1 MAGHTSGAGSS
12 YPSTSGNSNQQ
23 HVNHHLHQHHHQQQ
37 QNHGNNNSNNNE
49 PDGGIGEWNPLEH
62 GGGAGGGNGGGNN
75 HNHHH
80 NSPAAGGNNARENNN
95 AGNNNNGNNN
105 VANQNAEEID
115 RFSFEDS
122 DRFEE
127 DSLCSWSSEPESVCN
142 NWRGWK
148 KPAGM
153 INSFGGGSGRRFNEG
168 EPTSLTELS
177 ARCVA
182 FYIPFELVEQMY
194 PPVPEPIMLR
204 IAFWSFPDNEEDIR
218 LYSCLANSSAD
229 EFHRGEQLFKNR
241 AVKDPLQI
249 GFHLSAT
256 VVQTQPRNQYNVAV
270 TFDRRKISSCSCTC
284 LPTTYWCSHV
294 VAVCLYRIH
303 CPTKVSLRAPVSESL
318 SRLQREQLQKFAQ
331 YLISEQSQQILPIA
345 QRLLDELLSA
355 QPTTINTVYGAPDPT
370 AGASVND
377 QTNWYLDEKT
387 LHDNIKKILFKF
399 CQPTPMVFS
408 DVNYLTNSAPP
419 AAAEWSSLLRPLRG
433 REPEGMWNL
442 LSIVREM
449 YRRCDR
455 NAIRLLEI
463 ITEEVMACDQILVW
477 WFNIKLALLVGSN
490 GHGGGGGGGGGGKH
504 GNTHSNLNATQHA
517 CASLCDEI
525 VVLWRLAALNP
536 GLAPDERDMLHA
548 QFTTWHLKILDRV
561 AKNMVASSSHS
572 SKQQQNLRNDAELFA
587 GFKPAI
593 EACYL
598 DWEDYP
604 IEGVTHTQDT
614 NPMYHCPFTCFKQN
628 SDTRIDT
635 TVPAQVTSTGASIA
649 MSQGNVKQFQ
659 MMVHHYHHHH
669 SYHADYPQPQRNLS
683 MPTTSNV
690 GGGLVG
696 GSTDRYRNI
705 TTVATSST
713 RTVEQQQHGGP
724 STSGLVPASV
734 ASTASTSGVAAVST
748 DGAPNVGST
757 ERNESSSHGIG
768 GGSTGDYDPSIDDNA
783 NNGGGNSKRS
793 GGVGDVGSKNHH
805 HRSRA
810 HRDRLTY
817 CSSSNNSSSDSVP
830 DRLQQSA
837 GEAGTAEGD
846 PGKPMPGTSVAKLDG
861 ASRSGSVGTR
871 NVGVRCDAI
880 GAGGNRSSVS
890 SEGFCENEDDL
901 AVGADDKLQHYLQLP
916 GDAAK
921 KNDEDGGNVLPI
933 SGANVGDI
941 GGTGTVGA
949 VDPNLP
955 LLSVSNSSSSS
966 SSSSTSLSSSSAATD
981 LLQKKKVAAEG
992 TGSLSSESSNENS
1005 ILNDMNNYEISG
1017 NIKLYEVL
1025 NMVESTGAGK
1035 PEHATNAATKHTSAK
1050 RHGSSGG
1057 SPDNALN
1064 SADHVAQSA
1073 ADGATAAAGAAAAEG
1088 LITVTQQQPQPST
1101 SQHTNTAS
1109 QQQKGPKQQQQH
1121 QSAAQ
1126 PHGGTADTKQQQQ
1139 QQQMF
1144 SNIKPTEDAW
1154 DILFARAEGLHAHG
1168 HGREACTLGV
1178 RLASEM
1184 LANPPNLMIDLPPP
1198 PKKKGKKHNVNPISH
1213 QLSVLASATL
1223 SKCAF
1228 LCTVLAENSEH
1239 YHLAFR
1245 VCLFGLEM
1253 SRPPASTKPLEVKLA
1268 NQESDLL
1275 ALLKRI
1281 PLGNEELKAIR
1292 DRAEQ
1297 LRDGTLKSRGEALLP
1312 IMLASFLFDAL
1323 VMPSVVGREN
1333 RLKMMSSV
1341 CRYPTDENLGF
1352 EAAVSAL
1359 GLKANVSE
1367 AEHPLLCE
1375 GTRRQRGDLA
1385 LTLLSYYKDEPRKI
1399 CRIMEKL
1406 LDREIHVLIK
1416 TPLLPSYYSNNPPTR
1431 SQTSQLRLD
1440 EYEAGNNNGG
1450 GSHHH
1455 HPHQLQPYG
1464 GNGGGRSSSSTGSAE
1479 LQQQPVGSVAASHL
1493 SQGSEFG
1500 LANSS
1505 RPQSSTSA
1513 EVEAGIGALNLG
1525 GGVPTTN
1532 ANGSSNSGG
1541 TSSTTTTTTTTT
1553 SNVGSGMLG
1562 GATTTTA
1569 GTGTSSSN
1577 ANAGGSSASSTAPVT
1592 TGATSS
1598 VTSTRSK
1605 DSRYKG
1611 KRAYPSIPNQ
1621 PSEASAHFMF
1631 ELAKN
1636 VLTKAGGT
1644 SATSLFTQATTTQN
1658 HQGPHRGLHMCA
1670 FQLGLYALGLH
1681 NCVSPNWL
1689 SRTYSS
1695 HVSWIIGQAMDI
1707 GAPAI
1712 SFLID
1717 TWEGHLTP
1725 PEAAGM
1731 ADRASSR
1738 GWDSNMVNP
1747 AAELALSVLPHA
1759 AALNP
1764 NEIQRAILQCKEQ
1777 SDRMLE
1783 RACIMVE
1790 TAAKGGG
1797 VYPEVLFQVSRYWY
1811 ELYLRNTP
1819 GGEMEP
1825 DEQHD
1830 VVVNLMQLMEPGA
1843 DGGVLGAPISGV
1855 PSQPGGN
1862 GPAGGVPPPVG
1873 GGSTPQQPYP
1883 PHQHQPVSGLAPIG
1897 MTPYGGYGY
1906 GAAIYHHQ
1914 NTLQYAHPTNPVHQ
1928 MYMATPLQFQ
1938 YPPPPPPGGQ
1948 GGQPQQPQP
1957 SAVGYGQQQQPPQQ
1971 PLGSMNPAAVAAY
1984 QSMQQ
1989 HGVPPQAY
1997 GTPPQYQ
2004 AVPGVPVQPQGPPT
2018 NPGGPMAPN
2027 MQQFYGGSQAAV
2039 AAAMQHQQ
2047 QLPGVQPVQVGGPQ
2061 GPPQLAPPMPPAVA
2075 ATQQQGGVSCPMG
2088 PGGPQGPAPAQQVP
2102 AGMPVVGPGSNSM
2115 RPQHGVGV
2123 GGPPYGAGYGPAT
2136 VTGGSGTGI
2145 QPLPPQQSGTGNTSG
2160 QVARARHPHHSNT
2173 AQLRYLLA
2181 TYNAGM
2187 LALETLARRVH
2198 DDRPQAKYA
2207 RNPPYGEDVKWLL
2220 RISKKLG
2227 TQYLHQFCVCVVNS
2241 IVSPFVLHEVA
2252 IESAHYLSRN
2262 NPALVMHHLR
2272 SALTPL
2278 MSKCQS
2284 MYFQCIHQKLYHLT
2298 IADYEDFTSTILSA
2312 RNAFQITPEGNA
2324 QFKDWLQSIKR
2335 SKSCKKELWTQINAA
2350 LNSK

>member
-1 MAGHTSGAGSS
+1 MNANA
-12 YPSTSGNSNQQ
+12 
-23 HVNHHLHQHHHQQQ
+23 
-37 QNHGNNNSNNNE
+37 NNE
-49 PDGGIGEWNPLEH
+49 EC
-62 GGGAGGGNGGGNN
+62 
-75 HNHHH
+75 
-80 NSPAAGGNNARENNN
+80 
-95 AGNNNNGNNN
+95 
-105 VANQNAEEID
+105 D

-148 KPAGM
+148 KPTGTS
-153 INSFGGGSGRRFNEG
+153 IIFGFNGNRRANDG
-168 EPTSLTELS
+168 DVTTLTELA

-182 FYIPFELVEQMY
+182 SYIPFELVEHVY
-194 PPVPEPIMLR
+194 PPVPEQLQLR
-204 IAFWSFPDNEEDIR
+204 IAYWSFPDNEEDIR

-256 VVQTQPRNQYNVAV
+256 VVVTQPRNQYNVAV
-270 TFDRRKISSCSCTC
+270 TFDRRRISSCSCTC
-284 LPTTYWCSHV
+284 LPAAYWCSHV
-294 VAVCLYRIH
+294 VAVCLHRIH

-318 SRLQREQLQKFAQ
+318 SRLQRDQLQKFAQ
-331 YLISEQSQQILPIA
+331 YLISELSQQILPIA
-345 QRLLDELLSA
+345 QRLLDELLSS
-355 QPTTINTVYGAPDPT
+355 QPTTINTVCGAPDPT

-377 QTNWYLDEKT
+377 QTNWYLDDKT
-387 LHDNIKKILFKF
+387 LHDNIKKILIKF
-399 CQPTPMVFS
+399 CLPTPMVFS

-455 NAIRLLEI
+455 NAVRLLEV

-490 GHGGGGGGGGGGKH
+490 GHGGGKH
-504 GNTHSNLNATQHA
+504 SNTHSNSNATQHA

-525 VVLWRLAALNP
+525 VVLWRLASLNP

-604 IEGVTHTQDT
+604 IDGITHTQDT

-628 SDTRIDT
+628 SESK
-635 TVPAQVTSTGASIA
+635 AESSLGQVNS
-649 MSQGNVKQFQ
+649 SQAVLQNNVKQFQ
-659 MMVHHYHHHH
+659 QMPHHHH
-669 SYHADYPQPQRNLS
+669 HFSHHHHHHHGH
-683 MPTTSNV
+683 TTHH
-690 GGGLVG
+690 
-696 GSTDRYRNI
+696 
-705 TTVATSST
+705 SSAVLASASSSSGAGT
-713 RTVEQQQHGGP
+713 
-724 STSGLVPASV
+724 STSG
-734 ASTASTSGVAAVST
+734 GIM
-748 DGAPNVGST
+748 VGSST
-757 ERNESSSHGIG
+757 CNTAAGSSG
-768 GGSTGDYDPSIDDNA
+768 NA
-783 NNGGGNSKRS
+783 GKS
-793 GGVGDVGSKNHH
+793 H
-805 HRSRA
+805 HRREYR
-810 HRDRLTY
+810 HRERCY
-817 CSSSNNSSSDSVP
+817 GSSNSSSDSVP
-830 DRLQQSA
+830 DRLN
-837 GEAGTAEGD
+837 EAASSSKIDQHLSTTATTNNG
-846 PGKPMPGTSVAKLDG
+846 
-861 ASRSGSVGTR
+861 
-871 NVGVRCDAI
+871 
-880 GAGGNRSSVS
+880 GGNRSSVS
-890 SEGFCENEDDL
+890 SEGFCENDDDVNGLDDL
-901 AVGADDKLQHYLQLP
+901 TAP
-916 GDAAK
+916 GPSK
-921 KNDEDGGNVLPI
+921 KIENIID
-933 SGANVGDI
+933 S
-941 GGTGTVGA
+941 
-949 VDPNLP
+949 
-955 LLSVSNSSSSS
+955 SNSSSSS
-966 SSSSTSLSSSSAATD
+966 AEDSAG
-981 LLQKKKVAAEG
+981 K
-992 TGSLSSESSNENS
+992 SSNMPSDSSDANS
-1005 ILNDMNNYEISG
+1005 ILNDMNNYDISG
-1017 NIKLYEVL
+1017 NIKLYEVY
-1025 NMVESTGAGK
+1025 NQEPQPGTSSSTCSSS
-1035 PEHATNAATKHTSAK
+1035 PSTATTATKIVPTELNRTTSANK
-1050 RHGSSGG
+1050 SQSDVEKQNIDKASTSTVPKDVLDPESDTNERRPSKDESLSS
-1057 SPDNALN
+1057 SDSQPNIDEYNMYYYD
-1064 SADHVAQSA
+1064 SKQAQA
-1073 ADGATAAAGAAAAEG
+1073 QHQQEQQQKQRQPQEAK
-1088 LITVTQQQPQPST
+1088 QQPQ
-1101 SQHTNTAS
+1101 QV
-1109 QQQKGPKQQQQH
+1109 
-1121 QSAAQ
+1121 
-1126 PHGGTADTKQQQQ
+1126 
-1139 QQQMF
+1139 F
-1144 SNIKPTEDAW
+1144 SNLKPTEDAW

-1168 HGREACTLGV
+1168 HGREACILGV
-1178 RLASEM
+1178 RLAEEM
-1184 LANPPNLMIDLPPP
+1184 LANPPNLMIELPPP
-1198 PKKKGKKHNVNPISH
+1198 PKKKGKKHNINPISH

-1223 SKCAF
+1223 AKCAF

-1281 PLGNEELKAIR
+1281 PLGHPELKIIR
-1292 DRAEQ
+1292 ERAEA

-1312 IMLASFLFDAL
+1312 IMLASFIFDAL
-1323 VMPSVVGREN
+1323 VMPSIIGREN
-1333 RLKMMSSV
+1333 RMKVMSQSF
-1341 CRYPTDENLGF
+1341 RLPTDENLGF
-1352 EAAVSAL
+1352 EAAVAAL

-1399 CRIMEKL
+1399 GRVMEKL
-1406 LDREIHVLIK
+1406 LDREIHSLIK

-1431 SQTSQLRLD
+1431 SQTSQMRME
-1440 EYEAGNNNGG
+1440 EYESNNQQMYAGND
-1450 GSHHH
+1450 
-1455 HPHQLQPYG
+1455 
-1464 GNGGGRSSSSTGSAE
+1464 
-1479 LQQQPVGSVAASHL
+1479 LQQPHHAGLPQN
-1493 SQGSEFG
+1493 EFMV
-1500 LANSS
+1500 NS

-1513 EVEAGIGALNLG
+1513 EVEIGMGGLNLG
-1525 GGVPTTN
+1525 QPQQMPAGPAPGPSNTQPIISGPP
-1532 ANGSSNSGG
+1532 GSVAGSV
-1541 TSSTTTTTTTTT
+1541 STTT
-1553 SNVGSGMLG
+1553 
-1562 GATTTTA
+1562 
-1569 GTGTSSSN
+1569 
-1577 ANAGGSSASSTAPVT
+1577 
-1592 TGATSS
+1592 
-1598 VTSTRSK
+1598 TRSK

-1644 SATSLFTQATTTQN
+1644 SSTSLFTQASTNQN

-1783 RACIMVE
+1783 RACLTVE
-1790 TAAKGGG
+1790 NAAKGGG
-1797 VYPEVLFQVSRYWY
+1797 VYPEVLFQVARYWY

-1825 DEQHD
+1825 NEQHD
-1830 VVVNLMQLMEPGA
+1830 YFNVNIMSLMDSGDIQQQAQPPPPANQPVVVSA
-1843 DGGVLGAPISGV
+1843 T
-1855 PSQPGGN
+1855 
-1862 GPAGGVPPPVG
+1862 PP
-1873 GGSTPQQPYP
+1873 QPY
-1883 PHQHQPVSGLAPIG
+1883 QQTVTTLAPIG
-1897 MTPYGGYGY
+1897 LAPYGPYSFPCQG
-1906 GAAIYHHQ
+1906 IYHQ
-1914 NTLQYAHPTNPVHQ
+1914 NIPYHANQMQ
-1928 MYMATPLQFQ
+1928 MYISTPPQFQ
-1938 YPPPPPPGGQ
+1938 YPPPPAHSNPPQQQPGGYQQPLNTSYQPIQPHPPVPPQ
-1948 GGQPQQPQP
+1948 GYNPQQYPQVPVQVQVPPPPPNQQQMQQNLQYYGPQAVSMQQPPQPQQPPPPRPQP
-1957 SAVGYGQQQQPPQQ
+1957 GHGYPPY
-1971 PLGSMNPAAVAAY
+1971 A
-1984 QSMQQ
+1984 
-1989 HGVPPQAY
+1989 VPPT
-1997 GTPPQYQ
+1997 TPPVRQ
-2004 AVPGVPVQPQGPPT
+2004 
-2018 NPGGPMAPN
+2018 
-2027 MQQFYGGSQAAV
+2027 
-2039 AAAMQHQQ
+2039 
-2047 QLPGVQPVQVGGPQ
+2047 
-2061 GPPQLAPPMPPAVA
+2061 
-2075 ATQQQGGVSCPMG
+2075 
-2088 PGGPQGPAPAQQVP
+2088 
-2102 AGMPVVGPGSNSM
+2102 
-2115 RPQHGVGV
+2115 
-2123 GGPPYGAGYGPAT
+2123 
-2136 VTGGSGTGI
+2136 
-2145 QPLPPQQSGTGNTSG
+2145 
-2160 QVARARHPHHSNT
+2160 RHPHQFT
-2173 AQLRYLLA
+2173 PTQLRYLLA
-2181 TYNAGM
+2181 AYNAGM

-2220 RISKKLG
+2220 RISKRLG
-2227 TQYLHQFCVCVVNS
+2227 TQYLHQFCVCAVNS

-2252 IESAHYLSRN
+2252 IESAHYLARN
-2262 NPALVMHHLR
+2262 NPALVMQHLR
-2272 SALTPL
+2272 SALAPL
-2278 MSKCQS
+2278 MQKCQQ
-2284 MYFQCIHQKLYHLT
+2284 MYIQCIHQKLYHLT
-2298 IADYEDFTSTILSA
+2298 VADYEEFTSTILSA
-2312 RNAFQITPEGNA
+2312 RNAFQITPEGSA